1 MSLSYAAFPC
11 LTPTSHSR
19 HLIKLQVTMA
29 KNPLPKNPA
38 PRKQPEAHILESLF
52 KTIQRRKRA
61 RPEHSW
67 TAALFARGVPKI
79 AQKTGEEA
87 VETVIAAIEG
97 DKKEIAAE
105 SADLL
110 YHLLVLWAATGVKP
124 KDVWAALEK
133 RKGVS
138 GISERADREK

>member
-1 MSLSYAAFPC
+1 MTKKPPPEKEPAQSAEKP
-11 LTPTSHSR
+11 
-19 HLIKLQVTMA
+19 
-29 KNPLPKNPA
+29 PLHA
-38 PRKQPEAHILESLF
+38 LDDLF
-52 KTIQRRKRA
+52 RVIQRRKRA
-61 RPEHSW
+61 RPDRSW
-67 TAALFARGVPKI
+67 TAQLFARGVPKI

-87 VETVIAAIEG
+87 VETVIAAIAG

-138 GISERADREK
+138 GITERDRRTG